1 MKRRVLV
8 VAVLV
13 AVVGAGFWLFGP
25 REPREPTYQG
35 RPISSWLDQR
45 REMSRSP
52 IGPAELTAFL
62 ESDKAVRSLGPA
74 AVPLFVKWLGK
85 SDYRL
90 VEVAE
95 RVQRGFGLPT
105 IVQSNER
112 NRKHAVEGFHSLGA
126 AAKSAYPEI
135 VKIAL
140 GSPDFGQRLDAG
152 AALRMTDPDAIK
164 LVVEALKS
172 PDPQIRLR
180 AIDLLGRPG
189 IAPDEIGLPALEAA
203 VNDPDP
209 RVRTEAATKLA
220 TIKKNMEHFATWLSS
235 PEPSIRLG
243 AMYQL
248 PQYGSR
254 ARMYLPILE
263 TAARDENSQVRQAAV
278 SVIKQIQGSQT
289 SAQ

>member
-8 VAVLV
+8 VGVLV
-13 AVVGAGFWLFGP
+13 AIVVAGFWLS
-25 REPREPTYQG
+25 REPLEPTYQG

-45 REMSRSP
+45 WEMSRSP
-52 IGPAELTAFL
+52 MSPAAVTAFL

-74 AVPLFVKWLGK
+74 AVPLFLKWLGK
-85 SDYRL
+85 SDFRL
-90 VEVAE
+90 VVVAE

-112 NRKHAVEGFHSLGA
+112 NRERAVQGFQSLGS

-152 AALRMTDPDAIK
+152 EALRMTDADAMK
-164 LVVEALKS
+164 LVTEVLKS
-172 PDPQIRLR
+172 PDRQIRLR
-180 AIDLLGRPG
+180 AIDLLGRLRIALDEVG
-189 IAPDEIGLPALEAA
+189 IPALEAV

-209 RVRTEAATKLA
+209 RVRTEATTMLA
-220 TIKKNMEHFATWLSS
+220 AIKQNMERCATWLNA
-235 PEPSIRLG
+235 PEPSTRASG
-243 AMYQL
+243 MYQL
-248 PQYGSR
+248 AKYGSR
-254 ARMYLPILE
+254 ARVYLPILE

-278 SVIKQIQGSQT
+278 SAIQQIQWSQPPT
-289 SAQ
+289 R